1 MSPVAPE
8 SSGLANSAEE
18 PFVIMTARKLLTGI
32 LLGGFLLVTAKDSI
46 NMSQANN
53 QTVSSSPG
61 KEVITLGGGCFWCI
75 EAVFNE
81 LKGVE
86 RVESGYSGGSTVN
99 PSYRQVCSGT
109 TGHAEVVQ
117 VTFDPKVISLRDIL
131 GVFFT
136 VHDPTT
142 LNRQGPDVGTQYRSA
157 VFYRGQEQK
166 AVAEQ
171 VIKETQAAKLWK
183 DPIVTEVTPFKAFYK
198 AEDYHQEYFK
208 LNGEA
213 PYCRLVIAPKMTK
226 FREHYRDKLKRD

>member
-109 TGHAEVVQ
+109 TGHAGVVQ